1 MNSNSTSTK
10 KSTRLSWGELIIAR
24 PWWVIAVVSLV
35 ILFLS
40 YGATRL
46 QYDPDNRVFFSADN
60 PHLIK
65 LENMENTYAKT
76 DNVFIALQPDSGSVF
91 SPRIL
96 RLIVELTED
105 SWLIPYS
112 NRVDSLSNF
121 QYTRADADD
130 LVVSDLVNID
140 ERDLTPD
147 YAAEIEAVAL
157 GKSFLVNRL
166 VSEDARTTG
175 INISVLKPEDNQ
187 NAVYEIDK
195 YTRDLLDRY
204 REQNPDVSFYLTGG
218 VIFDVAF
225 AEIPAGE
232 NATLVPLMFALIL
245 LIVGVSLRT
254 TWATISVLVLMGLS
268 VGTAMGLAGWG
279 GAVLNAGT
287 TGAPVIIMTLSIAHC
302 VHIISTMRQQLA
314 EGLSHNGA
322 IVESLRIN
330 LSPVFITS
338 ITTAIG
344 FLTLN
349 FSEAPPFRLLGNIV
363 ATGVIAS
370 FILAIT
376 LLPAILAVVTIKPPE
391 SRGVLVHRME
401 QAGDFVVRYRN
412 ALIIF
417 MGCVILLLASGLL
430 RITLDDN
437 FIHYFSDK
445 FEVRR
450 DTDFVENNL
459 TGLNAIEYSLPAGEE
474 GAINDPAYLKG
485 LDDFTEW
492 LRTQPGVTNV
502 GALSQVIKDL
512 NQSMNGDDPAFNRIP
527 ESREL
532 AAQYLLLYEMSLPYG
547 LDLNNTIDVGKS
559 QSRVIALLQGASSA
573 DLRELNSRAER
584 WLKDNYPALHAPGS
598 GLSMVFAYISERNI
612 NSMLFGSLL
621 ALVLISF
628 ILVFALRSLKFGL
641 ISLIP
646 NLVPAGMALGL
657 WGYLSGEV
665 GLSVAIVVAVTLG
678 IVVDDTVHFLSKYL
692 RARRELGLT
701 PEAAVKHTFATV
713 GVALWITSLTLSVG
727 FFVLFLSGFK
737 VNAELGLLSAVTI
750 SLALLADFFFLPPVL
765 LKIDRAGHKP
775 MS

>member
-1 MNSNSTSTK
+1 MDATKTTPTETTAGTSY
-10 KSTRLSWGELIIAR
+10 GQMIIAR
-24 PWWVIAVVSLV
+24 PWLV
-35 ILFLS
+35 I
-40 YGATRL
+40 GAVALVMCIVVFGASRL
-46 QYDPDNRVFFSADN
+46 QYNPDNRVFFGADN
-60 PHLIK
+60 PHLIA
-65 LENMENTYAKT
+65 LENMENTYTKT
-76 DNVFIALQPDSGSVF
+76 DNVFVALQPETGTVF
-91 SPRIL
+91 TPRIL
-96 RLIVELTED
+96 QLIVDLTED
-105 SWLIPYS
+105 SWLLPYS

-121 QYTRADADD
+121 QYMRADGDD
-130 LVVSDLVNID
+130 LIVTNLVNID
-140 ERDLTPD
+140 ERELTPE
-147 YAAEIEAVAL
+147 YAAELQTVAL
-157 GKSFLVNRL
+157 SKSFLVNRL
-166 VSEDARTTG
+166 VSADATSSG
-175 INISVLKPEDNQ
+175 FNISILKPADNPD
-187 NAVYEIDK
+187 AVYEIEQH
-195 YTRDLLDRY
+195 TREMLDSY
-204 REQNPDVSFYLTGG
+204 REKYPDVSFHMTGG

-232 NATLVPLMFALIL
+232 NATLVPLMFGLIL

-268 VGTAMGLAGWG
+268 VGAAMGLAGWG

-302 VHIISTMRQQLA
+302 VHIISTMRQKLS
-314 EGLSHNGA
+314 EGWSHNGA
-322 IVESLRIN
+322 IAESLRVN

-363 ATGVIAS
+363 ATGVIAG
-370 FILAIT
+370 FILAVT
-376 LLPAILAVVTIKPPE
+376 LLPAILALVKIKPPRQNGTLVRVME
-391 SRGVLVHRME
+391 SLGN
-401 QAGDFVVRYRN
+401 FVVKYRN
-412 ALIIF
+412 ALLIA
-417 MGCVILLLASGLL
+417 MGGIILLLATGLF

-445 FEVRR
+445 FEIRR

-459 TGLNAIEYSLPAGEE
+459 TGLNAIEYSLPAGGD
-474 GAINDPAYLKG
+474 GAISDPAYLTG
-485 LDDFTEW
+485 VDNFTEW
-492 LRTQPGVTNV
+492 LLKQPKVTNV

-512 NQSMNGDDPAFNRIP
+512 NQSMNGDDPAFNRVP

-559 QSRVIALLQGASSA
+559 HSRVIALLQNASSA
-573 DLRELNSRAER
+573 DLRELNTRAEL
-584 WLKDNYPALHAPGS
+584 WLKENHPTLHAPGS

-621 ALVLISF
+621 ALVLISL
-628 ILVFALRSLKFGL
+628 ILVFALRSVKFGL

-692 RARRELGLT
+692 RARREQGLT
-701 PEAAVKHTFATV
+701 PEAAVKQTFATV
-713 GVALWITSLTLSVG
+713 GVALWITSVTLSVG

-765 LKIDRAGHKP
+765 LKIESTNTAA
-775 MS
+775 